1 MHKCCS
7 SEKLPEEW
15 PIKQR
20 HHMLGKDIIAGKKS
34 NVNTCY
40 RPPLEKFIC
49 ARCLIRGMPPLDVIQ
64 AVTHLHMNFSSIR
77 ICCWGIALHSSVSAA
92 CSCTLHR
99 CCLWWT
105 CQPSMS
111 QACSIRYISGLKSG
125 YASYFGTLWVGAV
138 LLKRPQSK
146 MLLRKWDKCR

>member
-15 PIKQR
+15 PTKQR

-49 ARCLIRGMPPLDVIQ
+49 AWCLIRGMPPLDVIQ
-64 AVTHLHMNFSSIR
+64 AVTHLRMNFSSIH

-99 CCLWWT
+99 CCLWWS